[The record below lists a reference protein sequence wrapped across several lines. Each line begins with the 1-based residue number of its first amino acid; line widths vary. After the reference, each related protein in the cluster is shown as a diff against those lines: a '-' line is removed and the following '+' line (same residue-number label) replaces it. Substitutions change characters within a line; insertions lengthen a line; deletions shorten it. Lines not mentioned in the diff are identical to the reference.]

1 MVFPENSSRSSGDT
15 EERTISRVK
24 VKVSQGSFRSSQGKT
39 KLIQWYGPANSNGQ
53 SASMLFRKITKCSG
67 KSRKTGTVC
76 NSEIISGIAEGVQ
89 HDPECLEK
97 ILDLMF

>member
-1 MVFPENSSRSSGDT
+1 
-15 EERTISRVK
+15 
-24 VKVSQGSFRSSQGKT
+24 
-39 KLIQWYGPANSNGQ
+39 
-53 SASMLFRKITKCSG
+53 MLFSQNHEVFR

-89 HDPECLEK
+89 HDPDGLEK